1 MTGNNTTGLIPFVFY
16 INLKPK
22 LKEKEV
28 CEL

>member
-1 MTGNNTTGLIPFVFY
+1 MVIIQTGLIPFVFY